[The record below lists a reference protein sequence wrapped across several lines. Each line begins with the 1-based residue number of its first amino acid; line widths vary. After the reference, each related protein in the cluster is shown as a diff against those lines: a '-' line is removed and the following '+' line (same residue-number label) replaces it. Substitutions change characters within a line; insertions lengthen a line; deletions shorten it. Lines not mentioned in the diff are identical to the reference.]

1 MKKRISAMLLA
12 TTMVLGLASCGSSD
26 PMEGT
31 WKVNGGS
38 AGGQEVTAEQ
48 LESFGMDMTMECKDG
63 KITVS
68 MSQDGEES
76 QEGEGTYKV
85 DGDKVTLE
93 SNGDTMEGT
102 LDGDTFT
109 FEQSGVTLEMK
120 KQ

>member
-12 TTMVLGLASCGSSD
+12 TSMVLGLASCGGSD

-31 WKVNGGS
+31 WKVSGGS
-38 AGGQEVTAEQ
+38 ANGVEVTAEQ
-48 LESFGMDMTMECKDG
+48 LESFGMDMTMKCDDG

-68 MSQDGEES
+68 MSQDGEET

-85 DGDKVTLE
+85 DGKKVTFE
-93 SNGDTMEGT
+93 SNGETLEGT